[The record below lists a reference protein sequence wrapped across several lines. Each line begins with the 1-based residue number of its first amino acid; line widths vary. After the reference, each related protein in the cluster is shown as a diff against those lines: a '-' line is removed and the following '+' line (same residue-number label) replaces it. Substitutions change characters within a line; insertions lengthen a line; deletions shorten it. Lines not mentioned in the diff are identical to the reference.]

1 MVFLV
6 PHVPYIPCV
15 SIRKN
20 NMVFYGIFLREIKFP
35 VKNYNVRSVLISVNE
50 TGIPLVPSWYSVAN
64 CICICNRLYTHIHIK
79 FADSSIEETQK

>member
-20 NMVFYGIFLREIKFP
+20 DMVFYGIFLREIKFP

-50 TGIPLVPSWYSVAN
+50 TGIPLVPSWYSVAD
-64 CICICNRLYTHIHIK
+64 CICIYATDCTHTYI
-79 FADSSIEETQK
+79 